1 MLGSLL
7 TLLVIAAVAYALAV
21 APIGG
26 VIALAFVASFLF
38 LAYRRLSLLAYSA
51 TFTIV
56 LAAYTLV
63 GPGPA
68 AWKGVLWALLVL
80 LWALNLRPLRRALI
94 SRPFMRTY
102 RRLLPSMSATERE
115 ALEAGTVW
123 WDGELFTGAPR
134 WERLLAAKPPQL
146 SLEEQAFLDG
156 PCEELCRMIDDWD
169 ITHRRGDLPAEVWE
183 YLRTRGF
190 FAMIIPKR
198 YGGLEFSAYAHS
210 CVLAKVASRSTT
222 VSSTVAVP
230 NSLGPAELLNHYGTE
245 DQKNHYLPR
254 LARGEEI
261 PCFALTGPR
270 AGSDAAS
277 IPDTG
282 IVCRGTWQDREIV
295 GIRLNFSKRYITLAP
310 VATVIGLAF
319 RLFDPEGLLRE
330 RTQPEAV
337 AQGPGTRGGATVAS
351 VATDRTSRDPAD
363 IGITCALI
371 PRGTAGITIGRRHFP
386 LNIPF
391 QNGPIQG
398 KDVFVPLDFIIGGP
412 RTAGQ
417 GWRMLVEQLSVGR
430 CISLPSNA
438 TGGAKAAVW
447 ATGAYARIRRQF
459 NASIGRFEGVQS
471 ILARMV
477 GLTYIMDAARSVTAG
492 AIDGGE
498 KPSVP
503 SAMLKYH
510 LTEMGRQVAND
521 AMDVHGGKAI
531 CIGPRNYLA
540 RGYESVPIAITVE
553 GANVLTRS
561 LIIFGQGAVRC
572 HPFVLREM
580 SSARDPDRRR
590 GLAEFDAALFGH
602 MGFAISNAVRSL
614 LMALTLARFERAP
627 DRGATRRY
635 YQHVVRFSASFALA
649 VDVAMLTL
657 GGYLK
662 KKESLSARLGDV
674 LSSLYL
680 ASMVLKHYNDEDQ
693 PPDDLPIVEWA
704 CRHLLYHAQE
714 QLHGFLRNFP
724 NRLLAGAMRLA
735 VFPRGL
741 TYFAPADRLGRRIA
755 ELVTSATASRER
767 LCRFVY
773 TTLEPGNPLGLLNE
787 ALTLAPAAEPIEQRI
802 RVEGVRTGRVTAL
815 DLPGRIEQALA
826 AAIISDAEAASL
838 SEYDRKVMELVRV
851 DDFAPGELGVG
862 AGEPPRPAL
871 AAREHVRAV
880 GEADRVGR

>member
-1 MLGSLL
+1 MIGAIVTILI
-7 TLLVIAAVAYALAV
+7 IAAAVYAATQ
-21 APIGG
+21 IGG
-26 VIALAFVASFLF
+26 LIALAFVAAALYF
-38 LAYRRLSLLAYSA
+38 AYRRSSLAVFSAALTVLLAVY
-51 TFTIV
+51 TV
-56 LAAYTLV
+56 LGA
-63 GPGPA
+63 PA
-68 AWKGVLWALLVL
+68 VVWKGFLWFTLALL
-80 LWALNLRPLRRALI
+80 WGLNLRPLRKALVT
-94 SRPFMRTY
+94 RPFMKAY
-102 RRLLPSMSATERE
+102 LRLLPRMSTTERE

-123 WDGELFTGAPR
+123 WDGELFTGAPK

-146 SLEEQAFLDG
+146 SPEERAFLDG

-169 ITHRRGDLPAEVWE
+169 ITHRRGDMPPHIWE
-183 YLRTRGF
+183 YLKSKGF
-190 FAMIIPKR
+190 FAMIIPKK

-210 CVLAKVASRSTT
+210 CVLAKLASRSAT

-245 DQKNHYLPR
+245 EQKSHYLPR
-254 LARGEEI
+254 LARGEEV

-282 IVCRGTWQDREIV
+282 IVCRGTWQGREIV
-295 GIRLNFSKRYITLAP
+295 GLKLNFTKRYITLAP
-310 VATVIGLAF
+310 IATVVGLAF
-319 RLFDPEGLLRE
+319 RMFDPDHLL
-330 RTQPEAV
+330 
-337 AQGPGTRGGATVAS
+337 G
-351 VATDRTSRDPAD
+351 DRAD

-371 PRGTAGITIGRRHFP
+371 PRGTPGITIGRRHFP
-386 LNIPF
+386 INIPF

-398 KDVFVPLDFIIGGP
+398 RDVFVPLDFIIGGP
-412 RTAGQ
+412 KMAGQ

-438 TGGAKAAVW
+438 TGGAKAASW

-459 NASIGRFEGVQS
+459 NSPVGRFEGVQS
-471 ILARMV
+471 IIARMV

-510 LTEMGRQVAND
+510 VTEMGRQVAND
-521 AMDVHGGKAI
+521 AMDVHGGKGI
-531 CIGPRNYLA
+531 CLGPRNYLG

-580 SSARDPDRRR
+580 NAARDPDRRAGVDR
-590 GLAEFDAALFGH
+590 FDAALFGH
-602 MGFAISNAVRSL
+602 IGFALSNAVRSFI
-614 LMALTLARFERAP
+614 MALTLARLHRVP
-627 DRGATRRY
+627 DRGPTRRY
-635 YQHVVRFSASFALA
+635 YQHIVRFSASFAFA
-649 VDVAMLTL
+649 VDIAMLTL

-662 KKESLSARLGDV
+662 KKENLSARLGDV
-674 LSSLYL
+674 LSSMYL

-724 NRLLAGAMRLA
+724 NRFLAALMRLLI
-735 VFPRGL
+735 FPRGL
-741 TYFAPADRLGRRIA
+741 TYFAPADRLGRRVA
-755 ELVTSATASRER
+755 ELVTNPTDSRER
-767 LCRFVY
+767 LCRFAF
-773 TTLEPGNPLGLLNE
+773 TTLVPGNPLGQLQE
-787 ALTLAPAAEPIEQRI
+787 ALALTATAEPIEQRI
-802 RVEGVRTGRVTAL
+802 RIEGVRTGKVTAL
-815 DLPGRIEQALA
+815 DLPGRIQQALA
-826 AAIISDAEAASL
+826 AGIISEVEAASL
-838 SEYDRKVMELVRV
+838 RDYDGKVMELIQV
-851 DDFAPGELGVG
+851 DDFAPEEIG
-862 AGEPPRPAL
+862 AGAQPVREPAAVRPSA
-871 AAREHVRAV
+871 HVA
-880 GEADRVGR
+880 